1 MATVSVLRST
11 AGLLVG
17 IAIVVVVYVLVQ
29 FVAIGRL
36 PTLAAST
43 RALVSIMGTLNSV
56 TLVSGRLLFAMAE
69 DRHLPRALAAVHP
82 RFRTPHPALLVS
94 SGAVLAF
101 SLMGSFAGS
110 AAISTAIRLAYAAT
124 SAALLTFR
132 RRARGSGI
140 GGRRLQF

>member
-1 MATVSVLRST
+1 VATVSVLRST

-36 PTLAAST
+36 PTLATST
-43 RALVSIMGTLNSV
+43 RALADPSERFLGS
-56 TLVSGRLLFAMAE
+56 
-69 DRHLPRALAAVHP
+69 RALAAVHP
-82 RFRTPHPALLVS
+82 RFRTLHPALLVS